1 MEFHVHANAS
11 LLVMGAILSKNVTG
25 KNDQL
30 VMYAS
35 RLLNKIKH
43 NYNATHIEALI
54 IVFVLHKFKHYL
66 LGNRFV
72 YLCGSYDIGV
82 FG

>member
-1 MEFHVHANAS
+1 
-11 LLVMGAILSKNVTG
+11 MGAMLSKNVIM

-54 IVFVLHKFKHYL
+54 IVLILHKFKHY
-66 LGNRFV
+66 
-72 YLCGSYDIGV
+72 Y
-82 FG
+82 